1 MNKKAVYMN
10 FPITVLKGAF
20 KDIRGTIEK
29 IMYYAIY
36 KHSLMYDFGDEAKNM
51 KASADFYRVGLSDI
65 ETSIRY
71 GREIY
76 ESIKKDTPSVSID
89 IEMLCSYYNTPK
101 TEAESILGNKAYTKT
116 NKSLISARMFGMA
129 GSALANTQEQDY
141 STEQLMKKYSKRYH
155 MDNILLELQ
164 TNYGLKLYSSH
175 SRGFY
180 LSFSKTIDDLTVI
193 STESKLS

>member
-1 MNKKAVYMN
+1 
-10 FPITVLKGAF
+10 
-20 KDIRGTIEK
+20 
-29 IMYYAIY
+29 
-36 KHSLMYDFGDEAKNM
+36 
-51 KASADFYRVGLSDI
+51 
-65 ETSIRY
+65 
-71 GREIY
+71 
-76 ESIKKDTPSVSID
+76 
-89 IEMLCSYYNTPK
+89 MLCSYYNTPK
-101 TEAESILGNKAYTKT
+101 TEAEIACFCAFCAIKSILGNKAYTKT

-180 LSFSKTIDDLTVI
+180 LSFSKTIDDLPLSAQKASCHNDINYLRCCCSVTLYLRCCCNVI
-193 STESKLS
+193 HHTNTTLMRWGCEVLPFFVQPCITFR

>member
-1 MNKKAVYMN
+1 MC
-10 FPITVLKGAF
+10 
-20 KDIRGTIEK
+20 IR
-29 IMYYAIY
+29 
-36 KHSLMYDFGDEAKNM
+36 D
-51 KASADFYRVGLSDI
+51 R
-65 ETSIRY
+65 
-71 GREIY
+71 
-76 ESIKKDTPSVSID
+76 
-89 IEMLCSYYNTPK
+89 
-101 TEAESILGNKAYTKT
+101 GNKAYTKT

>member
-1 MNKKAVYMN
+1 MN

-101 TEAESILGNKAYTKT
+101 TEAEIACFALSVQLKAYWAIKHTQRQTK
-116 NKSLISARMFGMA
+116 A
-129 GSALANTQEQDY
+129 
-141 STEQLMKKYSKRYH
+141 
-155 MDNILLELQ
+155 
-164 TNYGLKLYSSH
+164 
-175 SRGFY
+175 
-180 LSFSKTIDDLTVI
+180 
-193 STESKLS
+193 